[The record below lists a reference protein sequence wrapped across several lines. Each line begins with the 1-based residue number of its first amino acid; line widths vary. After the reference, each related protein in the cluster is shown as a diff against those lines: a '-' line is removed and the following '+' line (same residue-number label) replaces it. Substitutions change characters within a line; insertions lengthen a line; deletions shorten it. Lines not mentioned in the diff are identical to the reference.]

1 LSSYLLGC
9 QCNAQGRSENARCGR
24 VSARISLKIVPIKEK
39 AAVQARTSASL
50 KTILIPSGIGE
61 IEEDFIG
68 YEKVPSVASA
78 ERSINH
84 KPVAI
89 ANWRSPV
96 SN

>member
-1 LSSYLLGC
+1 M
-9 QCNAQGRSENARCGR
+9 
-24 VSARISLKIVPIKEK
+24 SLKIVHIKEK
-39 AAVQARTSASL
+39 AAVQAHTPASL
-50 KTILIPSGIGE
+50 KTILTPSRIGE

-68 YEKVPSVASA
+68 CEKVPSVASV

-96 SN
+96 SDKLLKAIPIR